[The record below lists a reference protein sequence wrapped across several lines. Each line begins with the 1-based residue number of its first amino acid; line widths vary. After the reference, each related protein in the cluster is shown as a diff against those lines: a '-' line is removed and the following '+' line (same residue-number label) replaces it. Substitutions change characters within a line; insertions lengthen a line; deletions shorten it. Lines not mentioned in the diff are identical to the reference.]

1 MTAEF
6 EKARRY
12 PDATNQGIASSQSPL
27 SSAPALRR
35 KLRPLPLNDV
45 QEFKCAVEQL

>member
-6 EKARRY
+6 EKARRS
-12 PDATNQGIASSQSPL
+12 PGATNQGIASSQSPL
-27 SSAPALRR
+27 NSASALRR

-45 QEFKCAVEQL
+45 QEFKCAAEQL